1 MVSVSQLLCDCFI
14 GEKVFSH
21 AAAGS
26 ISAGYFFPSWL
37 RRFPL
42 FGCRV
47 FAEKKRQLQIFSTAT
62 AVLFSS
68 SAVWCWRCGGGVESL
83 HHSGQIVWCRRGI
96 LAEWSGVESWSLVLA
111 GLLWWCIG
119 GCGAGDGGD
128 FVVVHFGWCKMQR
141 VGAGVRMAWSSRAAM
156 RERGMYQRMRID
168 EDDKDDHE
176 TSTRDETR
184 RRIGVRPESP
194 VRASLQKWLHRALE
208 VVPVFSAAP
217 VVPLSESPK
226 RELRM
231 QRSAGKGSGRSKKHH
246 QDKLYFPR
254 RWC

>member
-1 MVSVSQLLCDCFI
+1 MERGHGGD
-14 GEKVFSH
+14 
-21 AAAGS
+21 
-26 ISAGYFFPSWL
+26 
-37 RRFPL
+37 L
-42 FGCRV
+42 F
-47 FAEKKRQLQIFSTAT
+47 
-62 AVLFSS
+62 
-68 SAVWCWRCGGGVESL
+68 CGGG
-83 HHSGQIVWCRRGI
+83 
-96 LAEWSGVESWSLVLA
+96 
-111 GLLWWCIG
+111 
-119 GCGAGDGGD
+119 
-128 FVVVHFGWCKMQR
+128 KMQR
-141 VGAGVRMAWSSRAAM
+141 VGAGVVRMAWSSRAAM

-176 TSTRDETR
+176 ASTREET

-231 QRSAGKGSGRSKKHH
+231 QRSAGKASGRSKKHH